1 MLILKTGHFQ
11 QQIKKKKLTLYDC
24 FEHFSEYVSTAEVV
38 AIIMH
43 TFQQNSVD
51 KK

>member
-11 QQIKKKKLTLYDC
+11 QQIKKDLPCTTVLNI
-24 FEHFSEYVSTAEVV
+24 FSEYASTGKVV